1 MIYVTRFSFLI
12 SNRGVKEYAKNL
24 HVSVEGDSKK
34 SILMPFYEKK
44 IKWHV
49 IIGYY

>member
-12 SNRGVKEYAKNL
+12 SNRWVKEYAKNL

-49 IIGYY
+49 IIVYY

>member
-1 MIYVTRFSFLI
+1 MQ
-12 SNRGVKEYAKNL
+12 KNL

-44 IKWHV
+44 RLNDT
-49 IIGYY
+49 

>member
-12 SNRGVKEYAKNL
+12 SNGGVKEYAKNL
-24 HVSVEGDSKK
+24 HVSVEGDIKK
-34 SILMPFYEKK
+34 SILMPFNEKK

-49 IIGYY
+49 IIVYY